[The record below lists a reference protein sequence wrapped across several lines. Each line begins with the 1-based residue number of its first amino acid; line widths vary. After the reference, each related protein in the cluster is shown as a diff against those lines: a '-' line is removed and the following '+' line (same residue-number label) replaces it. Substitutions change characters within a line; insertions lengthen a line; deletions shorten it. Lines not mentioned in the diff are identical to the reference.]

1 MNEKR
6 QFKHLGAR
14 LRAERPSPSSG
25 LISAIVS
32 RVPERVQ
39 HHPKASLRLALAAA
53 LAVALVTAVTATG
66 AVGVA
71 SKQVSHAVV
80 AVKNSVAPSKAPPK
94 KPAAKPKAPAP
105 KDHPC
110 KHGCP
115 PKPGS
120 SGKTYKNPPIIRNV
134 RTDPQDPGCPG
145 TILIITG
152 DNLEFVTTVLIG
164 GEEQGPI
171 LRQNRHHIVV
181 KIEKGAFGKVTVVG
195 TQGSFT
201 YKKEFISKKCHPKH
215 T

>member
-80 AVKNSVAPSKAPPK
+80 AVKNSVAPTKAPPK
-94 KPAAKPKAPAP
+94 KPAKKAPAKPKPAGPDGNGSGGSVYKGKP
-105 KDHPC
+105 KIDFFQPKAAC
-110 KHGCP
+110 VGQQVTIHG
-115 PKPGS
+115 KGFRFATAVTIDGIS
-120 SGKTYKNPPIIRNV
+120 ADFVVNNDRIIRAWV
-134 RTDPQDPGCPG
+134 PAGFDGGRIKVFTTKGVATSDHSLKWKFPGC
-145 TILIITG
+145 TRT
-152 DNLEFVTTVLIG
+152 
-164 GEEQGPI
+164 
-171 LRQNRHHIVV
+171 
-181 KIEKGAFGKVTVVG
+181 
-195 TQGSFT
+195 
-201 YKKEFISKKCHPKH
+201 
-215 T
+215 